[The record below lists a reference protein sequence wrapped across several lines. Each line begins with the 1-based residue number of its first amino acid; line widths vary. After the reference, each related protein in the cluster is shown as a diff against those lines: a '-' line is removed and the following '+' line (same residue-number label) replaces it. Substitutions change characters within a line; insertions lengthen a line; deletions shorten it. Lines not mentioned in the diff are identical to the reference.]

1 MLSSN
6 VYLVYYVLTLVL
18 TAVQSILLLILG
30 YICTFVKM
38 SANKE
43 DSLRR
48 VRRRKTVIGPRQ
60 ELRRIKERVDSF
72 LLEASQQENQY
83 RQLQTSHMVNVLC
96 TEVYSMTLDMVP
108 ITTNTHAQTDS
119 DDLQHLEIDLSHYEH
134 IGKHETHNEDQ
145 PESYMS
151 SYSEYFDDGMNKD
164 SDVGNDAYEIKV
176 KQTILEWV
184 VECNVPSYHVSNIL
198 RRLNVVAKLSFLP
211 LDSRT
216 LLSSRRGKLNVKD
229 MFPGKYHHFGVEES
243 LQALLLSMDSRKVP
257 IPYELNILFNIDG
270 LPLSN
275 SSSSEFWPILFKV
288 QGLED
293 VLIAGI
299 YHEKKTRRCKR
310 FSSRRLAF
318 PVIPQQP
325 LLLYA
330 LNRTTRTL
338 VVGNASPKVVG
349 LQPEHHEKNGRQ
361 SILEKVLR
369 DAVNDLVID
378 YMHLVCI

>member
-1 MLSSN
+1 
-6 VYLVYYVLTLVL
+6 
-18 TAVQSILLLILG
+18 
-30 YICTFVKM
+30 M

-151 SYSEYFDDGMNKD
+151 SYSEFGLREQINESFSSTDSSDENQLADFDDGMNKD

-310 FSSRRLAF
+310 FSSRRL
-318 PVIPQQP
+318 
-325 LLLYA
+325 
-330 LNRTTRTL
+330 
-338 VVGNASPKVVG
+338 
-349 LQPEHHEKNGRQ
+349 
-361 SILEKVLR
+361 
-369 DAVNDLVID
+369 
-378 YMHLVCI
+378 

>member
-1 MLSSN
+1 MLIYIYFKICNGVGLREQINESFSS
-6 VYLVYYVLTLVL
+6 
-18 TAVQSILLLILG
+18 
-30 YICTFVKM
+30 
-38 SANKE
+38 
-43 DSLRR
+43 
-48 VRRRKTVIGPRQ
+48 
-60 ELRRIKERVDSF
+60 
-72 LLEASQQENQY
+72 
-83 RQLQTSHMVNVLC
+83 
-96 TEVYSMTLDMVP
+96 
-108 ITTNTHAQTDS
+108 TDS
-119 DDLQHLEIDLSHYEH
+119 SDEIQLAD
-134 IGKHETHNEDQ
+134 
-145 PESYMS
+145 
-151 SYSEYFDDGMNKD
+151 FDDGMNKD

-229 MFPGKYHHFGVEES
+229 MFPGTYHHFGVEES

-288 QGLED
+288 QGIFLCISFAVKLYNYVHIVIGLED

-310 FSSRRLAF
+310 FSSRRL
-318 PVIPQQP
+318 
-325 LLLYA
+325 
-330 LNRTTRTL
+330 
-338 VVGNASPKVVG
+338 
-349 LQPEHHEKNGRQ
+349 
-361 SILEKVLR
+361 
-369 DAVNDLVID
+369 
-378 YMHLVCI
+378 